1 MFKFRDLT
9 VVDITPEYR
18 MVISCDSSGGIGN
31 KENDIIKTDP
41 ETVGYFATQVAL
53 MELLATGATPITIVN
68 TLGVEMDKTGQQI
81 MQGIKKALQPLKL
94 EDNIVITGSTEENIP
109 VSQTSMG
116 VTIIGKTEKN
126 KWRQKKAKKRDLV
139 VAIGVP
145 KVGNEVLDD
154 NEEQTMSISILL
166 DLLKKPYVNDILPV
180 GSKGIAYEVEEM
192 ASTSNLKCNIYGEV
206 NIDLYKSAG
215 PATCAIVAIDRE
227 GYEDLQKSVSI
238 PVNFIG
244 IFK

>member
-1 MFKFRDLT
+1 MFKFRDVT

-53 MELLATGATPITIVN
+53 MELLSTGAIPITIVN

-81 MQGIKKALQPLKL
+81 MKGIKKALKPLKL
-94 EDNIVITGSTEENIP
+94 EDDIVITGSTEENIP
-109 VSQTSMG
+109 VCQTSMG
-116 VTIIGKTEKN
+116 ITIIGKIEKN
-126 KWRQKKAKKRDLV
+126 KWRQRKAKKRDLI
-139 VAIGVP
+139 VAIGIP

-154 NEEQTMSISILL
+154 NEKKTMTISILI
-166 DLLKKPYVNDILPV
+166 DLLKKSYINDILPV
-180 GSKGIAYEVEEM
+180 GSKGIAYEIEEM
-192 ASTSNLKCNIYGEV
+192 ASTSDLNCNIYDKAG
-206 NIDLYKSAG
+206 IDLYKSAG
-215 PATCAIVAIDRE
+215 PATCVIVAIDRE
-227 GYEDLQKSVSI
+227 DYEDLKKSMPI